1 MGKRYFLSVTGHD
14 VIAENTQKLYTVDV
28 EVSKA
33 EFERHIKSIRE
44 QVEKK
49 GLALEK
55 KGLALVTSGGEIE
68 TKENN
73 GATVYEVQKAGEFL
87 CSVGWVNNSN

>member
-49 GLALEK
+49 GLAL
-55 KGLALVTSGGEIE
+55 VTSGGKIE

-73 GATVYEVQKAGEFL
+73 GATVYEVQKAGAFI
-87 CSVGWVNNSN
+87 CAVGWVNNSN